1 MQLYL
6 HEDIVNDAEVE
17 RYRNPWRTI
26 GDALFGIDVMELDPI
41 LRSEQRMKSIGRS
54 IKTKEQAIKLI
65 EKAAA
70 GTPTKVQESRLLR
83 LRQSLYDLKIEKN
96 RMTIVLRKWQDQ
108 LALREQAK
116 EKK

>member
-1 MQLYL
+1 MSILFLY
-6 HEDIVNDAEVE
+6 
-17 RYRNPWRTI
+17 
-26 GDALFGIDVMELDPI
+26 I
-41 LRSEQRMKSIGRS
+41 LRKFFLLHIQFHYRLYILAHR
-54 IKTKEQAIKLI
+54 
-65 EKAAA
+65 
-70 GTPTKVQESRLLR
+70 TKVQESRLLR